1 MQSAMKIENPA
12 PPAQPEL
19 SERAQ
24 IFRHCKSAFQHIQKH
39 GTPPDPVVYA
49 LWYAYA
55 SRTPSGVNAAVDQLI
70 ASGRALDSFE
80 LNEIYREF
88 IADNKEDQAQQAIGD
103 EFEKSL
109 KQVSSLIESG
119 VSQNEQFCST
129 LQGLESKPC
138 VSEEQGVSK
147 LLSHLISES
156 QKMADASTK
165 LTQGLKASQ
174 AHVARLNAELET
186 VRKQSL
192 TDPLTGVA
200 NRRAFE
206 NRLQWQV
213 EEARTR
219 RAGFCLVLADLDEF
233 KLINDHYGHPTA
245 DTVLQKF
252 AADLVEC
259 VRGEEL
265 VFRYGGDEF
274 AILLPELELTA
285 AYNMMVSIKH
295 RFEQSR
301 LPDNVL
307 DACGPRATASFG
319 ISIYRPHFTVSRMIE
334 EADTALHRA
343 KTSGRNR
350 VCAEGLS

>member
-1 MQSAMKIENPA
+1 MQTAMKIENPA

-24 IFRHCKSAFQHIQKH
+24 IFRHCKTAFQHIQKH
-39 GTPPDPVVYA
+39 GTPPDPIAYA

-55 SRTPSGVNAAVDQLI
+55 ARSPAGVNAAVDQLI

-88 IADNKEDQAQQAIGD
+88 IADNQEEQAQQAIGD

-109 KQVSSLIESG
+109 KEVSSLIQSG
-119 VSQNEQFCST
+119 VSQNEQFCNT
-129 LQGLESKPC
+129 LQDLEKKPAPG
-138 VSEEQGVSK
+138 SDQGATQ
-147 LLSHLISES
+147 LLSRLISES
-156 QKMADASTK
+156 QKMAEASNR
-165 LTQGLKASQ
+165 LTRGLEASQ
-174 AHVARLNAELET
+174 AQVARLNAELET

-192 TDPLTGVA
+192 TDPLTSVS

-206 NRLQWQV
+206 NHLQWHI
-213 EEARTR
+213 ENAKTH

-245 DTVLQKF
+245 DTVLQRF
-252 AADLVEC
+252 AADLADNAKDPD
-259 VRGEEL
+259 L
-265 VFRYGGDEF
+265 VSRYGGDEF
-274 AILLPELELTA
+274 AIILPDVPLTT
-285 AYNMMVSIKH
+285 AYNLMVSVKH
-295 RFEQSR
+295 QFEQAR

-307 DACGPRATASFG
+307 DASGPRATASFG
-319 ISIYRPHFTVSRMIE
+319 IAVYRPHFTASRMIE

-350 VCAEGLS
+350 VCADGLS